1 MCHVTSMHVS
11 RDQHAA
17 RDQHMSRDQDND
29 ASDDELEPQRLE
41 LLETAKKAARECRNG
56 HKVAHKFILNMR

>member
-1 MCHVTSMHVS
+1 
-11 RDQHAA
+11 
-17 RDQHMSRDQDND
+17 MSRDQDND